1 MKSYKLIHSCYYTDS
16 RPDIKTFD
24 DWDELQDYITEEVER
39 RVQFRVEHSPFSI
52 SEKEREDIEQ
62 EEYTLVK
69 IEEL

>member
-1 MKSYKLIHSCYYTDS
+1 MKYKLIHACYYTDS
-16 RPDIKTFD
+16 NPEIKIFD
-24 DWDELQDYITEEVER
+24 LWDELQDYITEEVER

-52 SEKEREDIEQ
+52 LEEEREAIEQ

>member
-16 RPDIKTFD
+16 SPDIKTFD
-24 DWDELQDYITEEVER
+24 DWDELQDYITQEVER
-39 RVQFRVEHSPFSI
+39 RVQFQIDHSPYSI
-52 SEKEREDIEQ
+52 SEKEREGIEQ

>member
-1 MKSYKLIHSCYYTDS
+1 MDS
-16 RPDIKTFD
+16 NPDIKTFD

-39 RVQFRVEHSPFSI
+39 RIQFQIDHSPFSI